1 MMPNFKANWPAPKNI
16 HAFTTTCEGGYSKA
30 PYASNNLAL
39 HVGDEEVHVLKNR
52 AALMRT
58 HALPNE
64 PAWLEQTHSTRC
76 VVVETDTNRIAD
88 ASITRVQQQPLAIMT
103 ADCLPILLC
112 NREGN
117 EIAAI
122 HAGWRGL
129 LNGVVENTL
138 KKMQTPS
145 ANLLAWIGPAICQQC
160 YKTSSEVKEAYLKQ
174 YPFTTSAF
182 DNLHANLPK
191 LAELILNSAGV
202 LSIFQSNACT
212 FELSNMFYSYRRQSQ
227 TGRIATLI
235 WFNEG

>member
-1 MMPNFKANWPAPKNI
+1 MMPKFSANWPAPKNI
-16 HAFTTTCEGGYSKA
+16 HAFTTTCENGYSKA

-39 HVGDEEVHVLKNR
+39 HVGDNEADVLKNR
-52 AALMRT
+52 RELIRSLS
-58 HALPNE
+58 LPNE
-64 PAWLEQTHSTRC
+64 PAWLEQTHSTDA
-76 VVVETDTNRIAD
+76 VIVENETNRTAD
-88 ASITRVQQQPLAIMT
+88 AAITRIKQQPLVIMT

-112 NREGN
+112 NREGT

-129 LNGVVENTL
+129 LNGIVENTL

-174 YPFTTSAF
+174 YPFTTGAF
-182 DNLHANLPK
+182 DDLQANLPK

-212 FELSNMFYSYRRQSQ
+212 FELKNKFYSYRRQSQ
-227 TGRIATLI
+227 TGRIATII
-235 WFNEG
+235 WFNEE